1 MTELLEIP
9 ARPPLRKITAENF
22 LSFQRVAVP
31 LNPLNVLVGPNGA
44 GKTNLLS
51 LIRFL
56 GETARTDLRPAIETF
71 GGYERIMFRGG
82 STQSPRH
89 ARPRARRPRIRI
101 AIEAQITK
109 YASAGAPDEYDIS
122 FSQAGAL
129 RSNLLRI
136 EENFTLKRV
145 KGRGRRITVSGGTI
159 YVEPVAETG
168 RRQEIPLRQGATGL
182 AVLRRLNRPGLSDQ
196 VNELAT
202 LLETFRVFDVDV
214 EAVRRPKAGEADPSL
229 AHDGANVALFIEFIK
244 KKHQGI
250 FDQLEDDLCYIVPG
264 LKKLHLERVGE
275 GVAIE
280 LEEAALSGRT
290 PLSAASFGTV
300 RALAV
305 LAMLHDPNPPR
316 LSCIEEIDHGFHPY
330 ALDRIV
336 ERLRL
341 ASERT
346 QILVAT
352 HSPALVNRLRAEEL
366 IVCERNIE
374 TGSSIIPAI
383 NSDTVREMEKR
394 SQLRLGELWFS
405 GTLRGVP

>member
-1 MTELLEIP
+1 MPESSETL

-22 LSFQRVAVP
+22 LSFQRIAVP
-31 LNPLNVLVGPNGA
+31 LNALNVLVGPNGA

-51 LIRFL
+51 IIRFL

-82 STQSPRH
+82 GTHTSTPSR
-89 ARPRARRPRIRI
+89 RMRRPRIRI

-109 YASAGAPDEYDIS
+109 YASPGAPDEYQIS
-122 FSQAGAL
+122 FRQSGGV
-129 RSNLLRI
+129 RSRFLRI
-136 EENFTLKRV
+136 QENFTLKRV
-145 KGRGRRITVSGGTI
+145 KGRGRRITVSGGRI
-159 YVEPVAETG
+159 YVEPVGETG
-168 RRQEIPLRQGATGL
+168 RRQEITLQQEATGL

-202 LLETFRVFDVDV
+202 LLERFRVFDVDV
-214 EAVRRPKAGEADPSL
+214 EAVRRPKAGMAEPLL
-229 AHDGANVALFIEFIK
+229 AHDGGNVALFMEFLK
-244 KKHQGI
+244 KKHKEI
-250 FDQLEDDLCYIVPG
+250 FDAIEDDLRHIVPG
-264 LKKLHLERVGE
+264 LIRLHLERVGE

-280 LEEAALSGRT
+280 IEESGLSGRT

-305 LAMLHDPNPPR
+305 LAMLHDPSPPR

-366 IVCERNIE
+366 IVCERDLE
-374 TGSSIIPAI
+374 TGGSTIPAI
-383 NSDTVREMEKR
+383 EAETVREMEER
-394 SQLRLGELWFS
+394 SKLHLGELWFS

>member
-1 MTELLEIP
+1 MTEASETL

-51 LIRFL
+51 LIRFF

-82 STQSPRH
+82 RTQTSTPSR
-89 ARPRARRPRIRI
+89 RARRPRIRI

-109 YASAGAPDEYDIS
+109 YASPGAPDEYQIIFWQGGVRSS
-122 FSQAGAL
+122 FLGIQ
-129 RSNLLRI
+129 
-136 EENFTLKRV
+136 ENFTLKRV
-145 KGRGRRITVSGGTI
+145 KGRGRRISVSGGRL
-159 YVEPVAETG
+159 YVEPVSETG
-168 RRQEIPLRQGATGL
+168 RRQEISLQQEATGL

-202 LLETFRVFDVDV
+202 LLERFRVFDVDV
-214 EAVRRPKAGEADPSL
+214 EAVRRPKAGTAEPWL
-229 AHDGANVALFIEFIK
+229 AHDGGNVALFMEYLK
-244 KKHQGI
+244 KKHKDI
-250 FDQLEDDLCYIVPG
+250 FEQIEDDLRYIVPG
-264 LKKLHLERVGE
+264 LTGLHLERVGE
-275 GVAIE
+275 GVVIE
-280 LEEAALSGRT
+280 IEEAGLSGRT

-305 LAMLHDPNPPR
+305 LAMLHDPSPPR

-366 IVCERNIE
+366 IVCERDLE
-374 TGSSIIPAI
+374 TGGSTIPAI
-383 NSDTVREMEKR
+383 EAETVREMEER
-394 SQLRLGELWFS
+394 SNLPLGELWFS